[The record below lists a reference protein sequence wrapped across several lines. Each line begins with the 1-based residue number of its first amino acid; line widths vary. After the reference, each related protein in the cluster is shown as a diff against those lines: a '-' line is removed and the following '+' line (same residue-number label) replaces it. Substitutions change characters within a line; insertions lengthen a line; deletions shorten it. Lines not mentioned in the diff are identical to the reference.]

1 MRHSLEVDGVM
12 LAYGDKW
19 VLRDVYLKSETGKIT
34 GVLGR
39 NGTGKSSLFKIMF
52 GEVVTDSQSVR
63 MNGVAYLST
72 HRSPEDLR
80 YLPQQNFVP
89 RQLTIGR
96 VFADFGVDFQDL
108 LNFFPDFEGYRKARM
123 AALSSGQ
130 RRIIEIFLVLTSRT
144 KFCILDEPFSQVMP
158 VFVDILKKIILR
170 EKANKGIIL
179 SDHLYQ
185 EIVEVADE
193 LYVISEG
200 KIHLVNGMGDLE
212 RLGYIKS
219 RN

>member
-1 MRHSLEVDGVM
+1 
-12 LAYGDKW
+12 
-19 VLRDVYLKSETGKIT
+19 
-34 GVLGR
+34 
-39 NGTGKSSLFKIMF
+39 
-52 GEVVTDSQSVR
+52 
-63 MNGVAYLST
+63 
-72 HRSPEDLR
+72 
-80 YLPQQNFVP
+80 
-89 RQLTIGR
+89 